1 MKNEDFNPG
10 FRLSIFDLAVIIL
23 GLAGAWYLRDIS
35 NEFSLVILFV
45 LGHFFYFCNISR
57 MSRMPEIIW
66 AICFVISYGVG
77 VFYGIVTVAEA
88 FVISFI
94 ITIVLTVLE
103 ARKPSYHGV
112 LWSKI
117 NPGAQDWFDRNKATK
132 I

>member
-1 MKNEDFNPG
+1 MKNKEFNPG
-10 FRLSIFDLAVIIL
+10 FRLSSFDLAVIIL
-23 GLAGAWYLRDIS
+23 GLAGAWYLRNVSI
-35 NEFSLVILFV
+35 EFSLIILFV

-57 MSRMPEIIW
+57 MSRVPELIW
-66 AICFVISYGVG
+66 AACFVILYGVG
-77 VFYGIVTVAEA
+77 VLYGIVTVTEV

-117 NPGAQDWFDRNKATK
+117 NPNLKAWYEGKDT
-132 I
+132 

>member
-23 GLAGAWYLRDIS
+23 GLAGAWYLRNVSI
-35 NEFSLVILFV
+35 EFSFIILFV

-57 MSRMPEIIW
+57 MSRVPELIW
-66 AICFVISYGVG
+66 AACFVILYGVG
-77 VFYGIVTVAEA
+77 VFYGIVTVTEV

-117 NPGAQDWFDRNKATK
+117 NPNLKAWYEGKDT
-132 I
+132 

>member
-1 MKNEDFNPG
+1 MKNNEFNPG
-10 FRLSIFDLAVIIL
+10 FRLSSFDLAVIIL
-23 GLAGAWYLRDIS
+23 GLAGAWYLRNVSI
-35 NEFSLVILFV
+35 EFSLIILFV

-57 MSRMPEIIW
+57 MSRVPELIW
-66 AICFVISYGVG
+66 AACFVIFYGVG
-77 VFYGIVTVAEA
+77 VLYGIVTVTEV

-117 NPGAQDWFDRNKATK
+117 NPNLKDWYEGKDT
-132 I
+132 